1 MRRKIWGTENPP
13 GLKDPYGGKGVLEKR
28 FGKESSVME
37 EGEAEAQAQELG
49 QGQGSVES
57 QEQGQEGAPPAVD
70 AKYVPATSWEGLQ
83 RVGHLGRWSD
93 YPHSEGDVYN
103 P

>member
-1 MRRKIWGTENPP
+1 M
-13 GLKDPYGGKGVLEKR
+13 KDPYGGKGVLEKK
-28 FGKESSVME
+28 FGREQSVVE

-49 QGQGSVES
+49 QGQGLVEG
-57 QEQGQEGAPPAVD
+57 QEQGQEAAASGAGAE
-70 AKYVPATSWEGLQ
+70 YVPAMSWEGLQ

-93 YPHSEGDVYN
+93 YPPSEGDVYN